1 MMTFEERLLVEL
13 RQEVSARPAPARP
26 RRGRLIAVGATAL
39 AAIAAAIAVALGG
52 GSAAY
57 AVEPGANGQVTVKIH
72 DLTDAAGLQAKL
84 REAGVPAVVN
94 YGGDAPAGCGA
105 GAPPPQAGAGGS
117 GPVETTGRREAGD
130 DGPSTAR
137 GPERGRSQAG
147 GAPSL
152 NTDGAHGADTKGEV
166 TTRVEKTADGVTFT
180 IDSGSFADGQQIY
193 ITTYTG
199 AVEGIGMALC
209 DGAR

>member
-13 RQEVSARPAPARP
+13 RHEVTARPEPTTP
-26 RRGRLIAVGATAL
+26 RRGRLIALGATAL

-72 DLTDAAGLQAKL
+72 DLTDAAGLQQKL
-84 REAGVPAVVN
+84 RDAGVPAVVN

-117 GPVETTGRREAGD
+117 GPVQTQGRREAGD
-130 DGPSTAR
+130 DGPSTVR
-137 GPERGRSQAG
+137 GASQAG
-147 GAPSL
+147 GGPSF
-152 NTDGAHGADTKGEV
+152 NTDGPHGKETQGAV
-166 TTRVEKTADGVTFT
+166 TTRVEKTPDGVTFT